1 MSKQSNGAT
10 IVNTM
15 GNTAL
20 GARQRLLRQLRN
32 AGIADEAVLNT
43 LFNTPRHLFV
53 DEALSGRAYENT
65 ALPIGFG
72 QTISQPYIVAR
83 MTETLL
89 AGTRLAKVLE
99 IGTGSAYQ
107 TAVLAQLV
115 DSVYSV
121 ERISKLLERAR
132 LRLRSL
138 GLSNVRLKY
147 EDGNLGW
154 PRYAP
159 YDGIMITAACAEVP
173 TTLLEQLAPS
183 GRLVAPVGGQHNQEL
198 ILVQRDGD
206 EFTRQSLGAVV
217 FVPLL
222 GGVL

>member
-1 MSKQSNGAT
+1 MNNLPNTST
-10 IVNTM
+10 IVNEL

-32 AGIADEAVLNT
+32 NGITDEAVLHT
-43 LFNTPRHLFV
+43 IFNTPRHLFV

-83 MTETLL
+83 MTEALL
-89 AGTRLAKVLE
+89 AGKRLSRVLE

-115 DSVYSV
+115 DRAYSV

-154 PRYAP
+154 SRYAP
-159 YDGIMITAACAEVP
+159 YDGIMVTAACAEIPDALLQQLTP
-173 TTLLEQLAPS
+173 T
-183 GRLVAPVGGQHNQEL
+183 GRLVAPVGSQQNQQL
-198 ILVQRDGD
+198 ILIQRDGD
-206 EFTRQSLGAVV
+206 EFNRQSLGAVV